1 MTRDIFGN
9 LRDWGPVLD
18 QLTELRSKRILDN
31 HQEGL
36 VRILRYRDNW
46 RLRETALE
54 YARDLATPSD
64 DLLRQIL
71 AIVVDHDT
79 YYEMRIMA
87 VQTLAIL
94 CSRMMRGHRTDQVAA
109 KGILSK
115 LAALLESAGPPVFH
129 AAVATA
135 VEEMEPDAIEVKA

>member
-36 VRILRYRDNW
+36 VRILRHRDNW

-94 CSRMMRGHRTDQVAA
+94 CSRIMREHHAEQGTA

-115 LAALLESAGPPVFH
+115 LAALLESPSPPVFH
-129 AAVATA
+129 AAVAA
-135 VEEMEPDAIEVKA
+135 VVEEMEPAVIEVKA